1 MSNKIM
7 AEKNLDNI
15 YGRLS
20 ACLAMFYV
28 IHADM
33 DDCGDLCD
41 AMYGA
46 CDLLKSIMRDF
57 QADLEAAEDYE
68 CGKEAQV

>member
-1 MSNKIM
+1 MSNIIM

-20 ACLAMFYV
+20 ACLAVFYV

-41 AMYGA
+41 AMSGA
-46 CDLLKSIMRDF
+46 CDLLKSIRRWR
-57 QADLEAAEDYE
+57 
-68 CGKEAQV
+68 

>member
-1 MSNKIM
+1 MSNKIR

-28 IHADM
+28 IHTDM
-33 DDCGDLCD
+33 DQCDDLCD

-46 CDLLKSIMRDF
+46 CDLLI
-57 QADLEAAEDYE
+57 
-68 CGKEAQV
+68 